1 MLVFM
6 DELPRIRR
14 QLPQQQESVMTLGQY
29 IKQLRTDMELS
40 QPQFA
45 ERMQV
50 EQSYLSK
57 LENDKSTPSNEV
69 FRQLLSALSMDV
81 DAFMSGLKDKGN
93 MASLRHIP
101 DLDGWYASQQ
111 VTSER
116 KQRTLLYSAMLL
128 IAFGVASFYVGFQKI
143 LLPERLYEY
152 RSEGVVLAG
161 EPEDIF
167 SIWHQFTDTPE
178 QREIKA
184 REIRQRES
192 IKIILT
198 YTYQGVLFTTSEGE
212 NRRLYRQ
219 VLTSEREQTRLG
231 NVLMQFFGLL
241 STVAG
246 VILLVIEPKLTRRL
260 R

>member
-1 MLVFM
+1 M

-167 SIWHQFTDTPE
+167 SVWHQFTDTPE

>member
-101 DLDGWYASQQ
+101 DLDSWYTSQQ

-128 IAFGVASFYVGFQKI
+128 IAFGVASFYVGFQK
-143 LLPERLYEY
+143 LLLSETQYEY
-152 RSEGVVLAG
+152 RSNGIILAG

-167 SIWHQFTDTPE
+167 RVWAEFEDTPE
-178 QREIKA
+178 A
-184 REIRQRES
+184 RIQKNLEMLKRK
-192 IKIILT
+192 KISTQLT
-198 YTYQGVLFTTSEGE
+198 FEYQGKYLVLDTQSGK
-212 NRRLYRQ
+212 RKYYLQ
-219 VLTSEREQTRLG
+219 GKQAKTRIG
-231 NVLMQFFGLL
+231 NVMLQFIGLFSAVMGL
-241 STVAG
+241 V
-246 VILLVIEPKLTRRL
+246 LLFIEPKLSRQKV
-260 R
+260 

>member
-1 MLVFM
+1 
-6 DELPRIRR
+6 
-14 QLPQQQESVMTLGQY
+14 MTLGQY

-93 MASLRHIP
+93 MASLRQIP
-101 DLDGWYASQQ
+101 DLDNWYASQQ
-111 VTSER
+111 VTSEH

-128 IAFGVASFYVGFQKI
+128 IAFGVAIFYVGFQKI
-143 LLPERLYEY
+143 LLPETQYEY
-152 RSEGVVLAG
+152 RSDGIILTG

-167 SIWHQFTDTPE
+167 RVWSRLTDSPE
-178 QREIKA
+178 ERKQKGQEMLKRE
-184 REIRQRES
+184 
-192 IKIILT
+192 KISTQLT
-198 YTYQGVLFTTSEGE
+198 FEYQGKYLVLDTEGGKRKYYLKGE
-212 NRRLYRQ
+212 Q
-219 VLTSEREQTRLG
+219 AQTRTG
-231 NVLMQFFGLL
+231 NVMLQFIGLFSAVMGL
-241 STVAG
+241 V
-246 VILLVIEPKLTRRL
+246 LLFIEPKLSRQKI
-260 R
+260 